1 MGPTR
6 REDDVGPGMPTRG
19 TPFLERVSKIQG
31 SWLPRTLN
39 GVSDL
44 ANSRGQTKLLPESRE
59 AILPDGREGGLSTGV
74 TQLERGALTTNC
86 GRLWIQRPDS
96 P

>member
-31 SWLPRTLN
+31 SWLPWTLY

-44 ANSRGQTKLLPESRE
+44 GTVEDRLNYSLRA
-59 AILPDGREGGLSTGV
+59 GRPFFLMEGV